1 MKNLIFL
8 FDITVY
14 SIQVIA
20 LILTVIL
27 FLKLRTKGIK
37 YYLVVLAVTLLDSI
51 ANSLR
56 DYLLIININS
66 KIIFII
72 INYFSAVL
80 LMLWFLCSAF
90 LAHWITGKNIS
101 RIRMTLVVSV
111 SIYPLFYV
119 VTDVV
124 FYGLL
129 GFLPET
135 EFWSFCNIS
144 TLLLRGFY
152 FFIFMYTAAVLYAC
166 RSGIAGDQ
174 LKKYAKG
181 GALFSIL
188 FMMAFAADLTSV
200 IKGFYL
206 TYLVLMAWNILSIK
220 YTWKSIIPSTVEEH
234 LQMPVGIT
242 SSGEV
247 VPAPHS
253 ASASDDKIKNDIIT
267 VRHDESYLFIKFVD
281 IITVK
286 ASGKKSI
293 MKTVKG
299 SYSTDYTLSDLEGK
313 SGGRLL
319 RVHRNSLINPSRI
332 KKVEKY
338 FSGSYVVIMENDE
351 IVEMSRRLSSVF
363 RNNYLKN

>member
-1 MKNLIFL
+1 MKNLVFL

-14 SIQVIA
+14 SIQIIA
-20 LILTVIL
+20 LILTILL
-27 FLKLRTKGIK
+27 FLRLRSKGIK
-37 YYLVVLAVTLLDSI
+37 YYLIVLAVTLLDSI
-51 ANSLR
+51 ANTLR
-56 DYLLIININS
+56 DYLVIININE
-66 KIIFII
+66 KIIFIL

-80 LMLWFLCSAF
+80 LMLWFLYSAF
-90 LAHWITGKNIS
+90 LIHWITGKKIS
-101 RIRMTLVVSV
+101 KIRMALIVSV
-111 SIYPLFYV
+111 SIYPILYV
-119 VTDVV
+119 AADVI

-129 GFLPET
+129 GFQPET

-152 FFIFMYTAAVLYAC
+152 FFIFIYTAAVLFIY
-166 RSGIAGDQ
+166 RRGITGDP

-188 FMMAFAADLTSV
+188 FMAAFAIDLTSV

-206 TYLVLMAWNILSIK
+206 TYLVLMVWNILSIK
-220 YTWKSIIPSTVEEH
+220 YTWKSIIPSGGEEH
-234 LQMPVGIT
+234 MQMPGRLKT
-242 SSGEV
+242 PAEET
-247 VPAPHS
+247 PAPPSVFS
-253 ASASDDKIKNDIIT
+253 ADERIKNDIIT
-267 VRHDESYLFIKFVD
+267 VRHDESYIFIKFGD

-286 ASGKKSI
+286 TSGKKSI
-293 MKTVKG
+293 MKTVSG
-299 SYSTDYTLSDLEGK
+299 SYSTDYSLSDLEGK
-313 SGGRLL
+313 SCGRLL

-338 FSGSYVVIMENDE
+338 FSGSYVVIMENNE